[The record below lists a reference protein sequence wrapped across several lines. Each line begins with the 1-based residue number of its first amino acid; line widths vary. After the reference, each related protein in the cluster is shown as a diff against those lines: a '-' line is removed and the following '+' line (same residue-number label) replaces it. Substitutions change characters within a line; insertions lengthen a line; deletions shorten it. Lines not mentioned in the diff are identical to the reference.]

1 MGLHEP
7 EAEPEPSFHPRKVET
22 VQFRDH
28 SSLPGPSSTIRFRS
42 KAVTSHV
49 YPDSH
54 GQFIIDDEY
63 DDEGNRTF
71 TTRRMETETIG
82 LLALR
87 FVYTLVA
94 VFFVSIL
101 VQQHIDIEQVGECR
115 VTHPCMSL
123 DIDIDWL
130 PCCLQPSAPVVPGP

>member
-1 MGLHEP
+1 MGSDDIEPSFEERMVHEHMP
-7 EAEPEPSFHPRKVET
+7 LSEPSFHPRKVET
-22 VQFRDH
+22 IQFRDH

-71 TTRRMETETIG
+71 TVRRMETETTS

-94 VFFVSIL
+94 VFFVSI
-101 VQQHIDIEQVGECR
+101 
-115 VTHPCMSL
+115 PCT
-123 DIDIDWL
+123 
-130 PCCLQPSAPVVPGP
+130 G